1 MVRPGRVGAT
11 TDLSAAGAVHTL
23 LVAIDRRYTA
33 LRRGSDLAAD
43 FRELAY
49 SLHTQPDDAQA
60 RRVYAAAFGRW
71 PSVHAAV
78 ATVEEEVAFAT
89 AADAGV
95 SRHQVEVVLREHE
108 RSGPAG
114 GRPRRVPDAGEA
126 RTAALQR
133 AAAETAARRRFTA
146 LLLTDG
152 EVRMTNFSGLET
164 PALAILLGAVE
175 TALHTTDPL
184 TGYGEAQ
191 AEGASVVVRVRIT
204 RPGATVAV
212 RFAEGVLW
220 APDLLVSVGPADT
233 GVVAARVQ
241 GAA

>member
-1 MVRPGRVGAT
+1 
-11 TDLSAAGAVHTL
+11 
-23 LVAIDRRYTA
+23 
-33 LRRGSDLAAD
+33 
-43 FRELAY
+43 
-49 SLHTQPDDAQA
+49 
-60 RRVYAAAFGRW
+60 VYAAAFGRW

-78 ATVEEEVAFAT
+78 ATAEEDVAFAT
-89 AADAGV
+89 AANAGI

-114 GRPRRVPDAGEA
+114 GRPRKVPDAGEA

-133 AAAETAARRRFTA
+133 AAAESATRRRVTV

-152 EVRMTNFSGLET
+152 EVRMTHFAGLET
-164 PALAILLGAVE
+164 LALVILLAAVE
-175 TALHTTDPL
+175 TALHAVDPV

-191 AEGASVVVRVRIT
+191 AEGASVVVRVRVT
-204 RPGATVAV
+204 RPGVTVAV

-220 APDLLVSVGPADT
+220 APDLLVSVSPADA
-233 GVVAARVQ
+233 GVISARVE